1 MGINQREKEPIQ
13 NKMAGSLSI
22 LLSLL
27 SVALVN
33 GGHHGY
39 YSSRSKPVVK
49 AAPTMNIAEI
59 AAGDSRF
66 STLLAAVKAAGL
78 AETLSGPGTFTVFA
92 PTNDAFAKIPADAL
106 NGLLAKPDDLKAV
119 LLRHVLPNEVPSS
132 AIPNGSTT
140 VGTVGGEDITVL
152 RNYNTIKIKSS
163 AGSAKVILADV
174 AATNGIIHAVD
185 TVF

>member
-1 MGINQREKEPIQ
+1 MGNSACRHQSNMFSSAIPTLIF
-13 NKMAGSLSI
+13 G
-22 LLSLL
+22 LL
-27 SVALVN
+27 SVVIVN

-39 YSSRSKPVVK
+39 RSRPVVK
-49 AAPTMNIAEI
+49 KAPAPSMSIAEI
-59 AAGDSRF
+59 AAGDARF

-106 NGLLAKPDDLKAV
+106 NGLLAKPGDLKAV
-119 LLRHVLPNEVPSS
+119 LLRHVLPNKVPSS
-132 AIPNGSTT
+132 AIPNGSTP
-140 VGTVGGEDITVL
+140 VATVGGEEITVL
-152 RNYNTIKIKSS
+152 RNYNTIKVKSS

-174 AATNGIIHAVD
+174 AATNGVIHAVD